1 MKEGGKWRRCCTFN
15 TCSKVRAVDE
25 VKKELY
31 LYYGQQGVGRGGGG
45 GGGVLVTCR
54 KMREREEVNEELY
67 L

>member
-1 MKEGGKWRRCCTFN
+1 M
-15 TCSKVRAVDE
+15 DE